1 MIASR
6 NEVSVAD
13 LKKWNGLSS
22 TIAYGQNLKII
33 ATETTVV
40 SNPSQSKKDIAVVS
54 KGVQEDKIKKGIAKD
69 SLTDTKALYV
79 VQNGDNISTIAE
91 KYKVTVA
98 QLWNNLTDTT
108 IRQGTSLQIALMQRN
123 S

>member
-1 MIASR
+1 
-6 NEVSVAD
+6 
-13 LKKWNGLSS
+13 
-22 TIAYGQNLKII
+22 
-33 ATETTVV
+33 
-40 SNPSQSKKDIAVVS
+40 
-54 KGVQEDKIKKGIAKD
+54 
-69 SLTDTKALYV
+69 

>member
-1 MIASR
+1 
-6 NEVSVAD
+6 
-13 LKKWNGLSS
+13 LKKWNGLRSS

-69 SLTDTKALYV
+69 S
-79 VQNGDNISTIAE
+79 
-91 KYKVTVA
+91 
-98 QLWNNLTDTT
+98 
-108 IRQGTSLQIALMQRN
+108 
-123 S
+123 